1 MANDCIPFYRPGEDV
16 TVQASAAITG
26 KRFIAP
32 SGDRL
37 SGPGLSATAEGSNY
51 RGAHCGAGLAA
62 VGVSMYDCPIGGKVG
77 IIMDGIVPVTAGAA
91 LTAGHA
97 VQSDGTGQAIVL
109 ASGVK
114 LGVVMTGCS
123 SGADAEIA
131 LQLS

>member
-51 RGAHCGAGLAA
+51 RGAHCGAGQ
-62 VGVSMYDCPIGGKVG
+62 
-77 IIMDGIVPVTAGAA
+77 
-91 LTAGHA
+91 A